1 MSIAFWANFEFYTLK
16 KVRYTFHM
24 ENYFIGTIIKEYRT
38 RLKISQEE
46 LCFGLCAVST
56 LSRIESGAQVPGR
69 KLVEALFSKMG
80 MNKSVPVTKVDFQ
93 RENIE
98 YKVNALVANG
108 DFKIFDLLEE
118 YKNCG
123 DGLDTLETQFY
134 LFFKT
139 MAEDFFNHDGKK
151 ALRKYEEA
159 LKLSIKDYELHSLPH
174 ARLLTKTELLILN
187 NISRTFYFIGEKEM
201 AIELMEF
208 LRAYFEK
215 GIMSEEEKAKNYP
228 VILFNLENWYGL
240 RGESGD
246 YEKTLT
252 YCDIALDC
260 CIRYGKLVLFP
271 FHLFNKG
278 CMLVKLGAIS
288 DGKECFEDS
297 FTILNRMKKFEDIT
311 YGKKWLKENLGIDM

>member
-1 MSIAFWANFEFYTLK
+1 
-16 KVRYTFHM
+16 
-24 ENYFIGTIIKEYRT
+24 
-38 RLKISQEE
+38 
-46 LCFGLCAVST
+46 
-56 LSRIESGAQVPGR
+56 
-69 KLVEALFSKMG
+69 MG

-139 MAEDFFNHDGKK
+139 MAEDFFNHDG
-151 ALRKYEEA
+151 
-159 LKLSIKDYELHSLPH
+159 
-174 ARLLTKTELLILN
+174 N
-187 NISRTFYFIGEKEM
+187 
-201 AIELMEF
+201 ELMEF